1 MNNPS
6 PAGDER
12 HDAGTGVD
20 TGEVLAGRPLAA
32 LPTSARFQRIVAIVT
47 CVLAASFTVSRV
59 EVAGAEPAVSE
70 DDAAWFRESVEPLL
84 RRRCYECHSHAAGKI
99 RGGLTLDSRSGW
111 QTGGESGPAITPGKP
126 DESLLIQAVRYASLE
141 MPPKSKL
148 PDSEIA
154 TLEAW
159 VRRGAPDPRT
169 LAAASKPLADMRWW
183 SLETLA
189 RPPLPSVVAKLG
201 VLPAVSAE
209 GQPAAP
215 IRASASSNRPSLAR
229 NPIDLFVEDRLN
241 RAGLAV
247 GPPAGRRDLLRRLYF
262 DLLGFPPSPETVAE
276 FLADESPDSVDRWID
291 RLLASPRLGE
301 RWARHW
307 FDTIHFAE
315 SHGYEHDIGRPHAW
329 PYRDYVIAAFNRD
342 TPWPRFIREQ
352 LAADVFYAN
361 DASLTPALGFLGA
374 GTFDLSTFS
383 TAPVTFDYQDRDDQ
397 VTQTMAAFASLTANC
412 ARCHD
417 HKFDPV
423 SQEDY
428 YALQAVFAG
437 ISKGDLAYDANPET
451 ADRRR
456 RWTLLRAS
464 ADARDPAVLLGDTWR
479 EAVAAWEQANAAA
492 TTPWQPL
499 EIISAES
506 RHGSEL
512 SVTKPNIVAS
522 AGPRPERDV
531 YSIRLRI
538 EPQATASA
546 PRSAANA
553 SPSTEPAA
561 RATPAPSAITAIRLE
576 LLADPALPKGG
587 PGRQDNG
594 NLHLNLIELF
604 ARPGEP
610 LKIRRATADFNQEG
624 WTVEHAIDGNPGS
637 AWGIYPKVGE
647 SHVAVFELETPLPLD
662 SHRELTVALHQ
673 THGGGHLIGRL
684 ALSAT
689 TAANASARVLPAEL
703 AEALRTPLATRSEP
717 QRLAIASAAL
727 RELADAELKTLP
739 PQQRVYA
746 AAKEVERDNKAA
758 RIAEPKPVHLLA
770 RGDIAKPGAE
780 VPPGAIAAMT
790 HAPGRFVLADARRE
804 GERRAALADWLAHP
818 ANPLTWRSVAN
829 RVWHYHWER
838 GLSETPSDLG
848 RMGSRPTHPELL
860 DWLAA
865 SLRDGDGTLKPLHR
879 LIVSSRTYQQAS
891 NAANGAAADPR
902 NTLLWRGPRRRLDAD
917 MTRDAMLVVSGRIDW
932 KMGAPSVQQF
942 RSSPGPQLTPKLDYD
957 AYDWTGPD
965 AGRRSVY
972 RFLWR
977 GIADPFMEAL
987 DFPDAALL
995 QPTRSE
1001 SVSALQALATLN
1013 NDFVLRHSEYFAQR
1027 LERDETAGA
1036 DVEQR
1041 RVRHAA
1047 QLAWQRELSDDETKV
1062 LADYVQRHG
1071 WPALCRVLLNSAEFL
1086 YVE

>member
-1 MNNPS
+1 M
-6 PAGDER
+6 
-12 HDAGTGVD
+12 
-20 TGEVLAGRPLAA
+20 
-32 LPTSARFQRIVAIVT
+32 
-47 CVLAASFTVSRV
+47 
-59 EVAGAEPAVSE
+59 
-70 DDAAWFRESVEPLL
+70 
-84 RRRCYECHSHAAGKI
+84 
-99 RGGLTLDSRSGW
+99 
-111 QTGGESGPAITPGKP
+111 
-126 DESLLIQAVRYASLE
+126 
-141 MPPKSKL
+141 
-148 PDSEIA
+148 
-154 TLEAW
+154 
-159 VRRGAPDPRT
+159 
-169 LAAASKPLADMRWW
+169 
-183 SLETLA
+183 
-189 RPPLPSVVAKLG
+189 
-201 VLPAVSAE
+201 
-209 GQPAAP
+209 
-215 IRASASSNRPSLAR
+215 
-229 NPIDLFVEDRLN
+229 
-241 RAGLAV
+241 
-247 GPPAGRRDLLRRLYF
+247 
-262 DLLGFPPSPETVAE
+262 
-276 FLADESPDSVDRWID
+276 
-291 RLLASPRLGE
+291 
-301 RWARHW
+301 
-307 FDTIHFAE
+307 
-315 SHGYEHDIGRPHAW
+315 
-329 PYRDYVIAAFNRD
+329 
-342 TPWPRFIREQ
+342 
-352 LAADVFYAN
+352 
-361 DASLTPALGFLGA
+361 
-374 GTFDLSTFS
+374 
-383 TAPVTFDYQDRDDQ
+383 
-397 VTQTMAAFASLTANC
+397 
-412 ARCHD
+412 
-417 HKFDPV
+417 
-423 SQEDY
+423 
-428 YALQAVFAG
+428 
-437 ISKGDLAYDANPET
+437 
-451 ADRRR
+451 
-456 RWTLLRAS
+456 
-464 ADARDPAVLLGDTWR
+464 
-479 EAVAAWEQANAAA
+479 
-492 TTPWQPL
+492 
-499 EIISAES
+499 
-506 RHGSEL
+506 
-512 SVTKPNIVAS
+512 
-522 AGPRPERDV
+522 
-531 YSIRLRI
+531 
-538 EPQATASA
+538 
-546 PRSAANA
+546 
-553 SPSTEPAA
+553 
-561 RATPAPSAITAIRLE
+561 
-576 LLADPALPKGG
+576 LADPALPKGG

-662 SHRELTVALHQ
+662 SHRELTVVLHQ

-770 RGDIAKPGAE
+770 RGDIAKPGVE

-891 NAANGAAADPR
+891 NAANGAAVDPR

-1027 LERDETAGA
+1027 LERDETAGVE
-1036 DVEQR
+1036 VEQR
-1041 RVRHAA
+1041 RVRRAA
-1047 QLAWQRELSDDETKV
+1047 QLAWQRELSDDEAKV